1 MTSNT
6 SNLNIRVD
14 KDIKNQAEVFFGT
27 MGLTMSAAVNI
38 FLRQS
43 LIQGKIPFEIKSD
56 PFYSASNMK
65 ALERSLKQLKDGKVV
80 TKTIEEL
87 EQMTNE

>member
-65 ALERSLKQLKDGKVV
+65 ALEQALQEYKEGKRVSKTLDELKAMEK
-80 TKTIEEL
+80 
-87 EQMTNE
+87 

>member
-38 FLRQS
+38 FLRQA

-56 PFYSASNMK
+56 PFYSASNMEHIEK
-65 ALERSLKQLKDGKVV
+65 ALQEYKEGKRVSKTLDELKAMEK
-80 TKTIEEL
+80 
-87 EQMTNE
+87 

>member
-56 PFYSASNMK
+56 PFYSVSNTK